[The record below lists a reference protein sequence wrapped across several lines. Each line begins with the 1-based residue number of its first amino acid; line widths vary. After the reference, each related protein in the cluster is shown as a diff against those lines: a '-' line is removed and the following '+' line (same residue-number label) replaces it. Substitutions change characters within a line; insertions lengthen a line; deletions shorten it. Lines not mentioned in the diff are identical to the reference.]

1 MCGILFAQALAPV
14 LPRITEDSEQAVGFL
29 RGMLWM
35 RFTKNQLA
43 VGPYCAMDHIM
54 IAILLMG
61 DFLQMQL
68 TVYIYIYTEH

>member
-1 MCGILFAQALAPV
+1 
-14 LPRITEDSEQAVGFL
+14 
-29 RGMLWM
+29 M

-68 TVYIYIYTEH
+68 TVYIYIHGTLEYISTGHHLPTGAGLFHP